1 MPRVAVS
8 PIEAAPRLRFSHGA
22 GGGYPD
28 IGDYIQGLQMLG
40 GILALPRS
48 AQYAQQDVMQKRAM
62 LKNTGMTE
70 DEIRNVLPDAP
81 LQWLSPGTPGEPT
94 GIGGKIM
101 GGVGDVGALLSTI
114 AGQPIGPPRA
124 SMSELA
130 AASKMRIEHQK
141 QNAYEALAAS
151 IEKDDPTGAALIRA
165 GNVDAYGRR
174 SAALLSHP
182 PGDFGKSELGMRA
195 ELDWL
200 RKNKPD
206 SPRIAAIEQAIA
218 EQEKAHPP
226 AAPPLT
232 PEQRTQEALD
242 KARRLAEQ
250 EQARKDKYAREVL
263 GL

>member
-1 MPRVAVS
+1 MAVAIS
-8 PIEAAPRLRFSHGA
+8 PVEPPPRLHWS
-22 GGGYPD
+22 GGGGGGSSP
-28 IGDYIQGLQMLG
+28 GVQDYIQGLQMLG

-48 AQYAQQDVMQKRAM
+48 AQDAQEDVLQKRAM
-62 LKNTGMTE
+62 LRDTGLTE
-70 DEIRNVLPDAP
+70 AEINKMLPDAP
-81 LQWLSPGTPGEPT
+81 MGWLRPGE
-94 GIGGKIM
+94 GVGGKIL

-124 SMSELA
+124 SISELA